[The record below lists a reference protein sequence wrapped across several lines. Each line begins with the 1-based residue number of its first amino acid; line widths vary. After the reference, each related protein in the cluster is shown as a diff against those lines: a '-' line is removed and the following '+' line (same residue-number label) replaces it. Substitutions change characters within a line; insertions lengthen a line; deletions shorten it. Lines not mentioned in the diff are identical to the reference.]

1 MTSST
6 HNTGS
11 TETNN
16 LIDDW
21 KEIWIK
27 QIDIIAREA
36 QQDSDTIITQA
47 ELNSRLQETLN
58 YSIVDDIDSETTITD
73 FDNDNNNSFPIQP
86 MRFIDDISGES
97 RQQSDPSNASCSV
110 GQSLIIKQRPSDSA
124 KCFRDPAGVMAITD
138 NQLAFVN
145 LVWNNE
151 NVRQMKMHVVSNIAS
166 KSGPVRNERV
176 LDFPY
181 DGEGVRVV
189 DMEYWPTHDRYVL
202 AVVQTG
208 EQHASWHYLFNA
220 QPNEGEEAFER
231 WVNCSPGDIVSRVCC
246 TATTVYEIVNHFRS
260 GFVLLLNTYGVTRA
274 RKSARELFPLDLSLG
289 RYSHETLRLI
299 DICCAPSNK
308 QLAVAYNCALGSQ
321 SGPVGIHIFDPTTNW
336 ILLGRIDLRSTNVEF
351 YMPRLMYLNKVNLFV
366 ALHIR
371 NGNLLFYNDRGERVG
386 RRPFIGYAEEYE
398 DDQPH
403 LYPVNIC
410 ASQDLVAVRFSRWIT
425 VHRIND

>member
-21 KEIWIK
+21 KEILIK

-138 NQLAFVN
+138 NQLA
-145 LVWNNE
+145 
-151 NVRQMKMHVVSNIAS
+151 
-166 KSGPVRNERV
+166 
-176 LDFPY
+176 
-181 DGEGVRVV
+181 
-189 DMEYWPTHDRYVL
+189 
-202 AVVQTG
+202 
-208 EQHASWHYLFNA
+208 
-220 QPNEGEEAFER
+220 
-231 WVNCSPGDIVSRVCC
+231 
-246 TATTVYEIVNHFRS
+246 
-260 GFVLLLNTYGVTRA
+260 
-274 RKSARELFPLDLSLG
+274 
-289 RYSHETLRLI
+289 
-299 DICCAPSNK
+299 
-308 QLAVAYNCALGSQ
+308 
-321 SGPVGIHIFDPTTNW
+321 
-336 ILLGRIDLRSTNVEF
+336 
-351 YMPRLMYLNKVNLFV
+351 
-366 ALHIR
+366 
-371 NGNLLFYNDRGERVG
+371 
-386 RRPFIGYAEEYE
+386 
-398 DDQPH
+398 
-403 LYPVNIC
+403 
-410 ASQDLVAVRFSRWIT
+410 
-425 VHRIND
+425 